1 MMYHLPKHYLP
12 CSTFASIVCLLGR
25 NTATHNAYY
34 YAHTCQSNY
43 GAKTCDVCTLFHATH
58 RKGNAVNVDGHGALA
73 GILIVV
79 VLRSLRR
86 RRRDLLLGSEGV
98 GNSAKGIG
106 QRGCADLGAGAGAGA
121 GSRRL
126 GSKCRRRR
134 NERGSD
140 GQSRDRLGA
149 DEHGCWLAS
158 LEIFLDICRQRMSC
172 FATNELPCS
181 SSPFFN

>member
-1 MMYHLPKHYLP
+1 MSYDVSPSKTLFVSP
-12 CSTFASIVCLLGR
+12 TFASIVCLRGR
-25 NTATHNAYY
+25 NTATHNAPY
-34 YAHTCQSNY
+34 YAHTCQSNF
-43 GAKTCDVCTLFHATH
+43 GAKETYDVCTLFHATH

-86 RRRDLLLGSEGV
+86 RHRHLLLGSEGV

-106 QRGCADLGAGAGAGA
+106 QRSCADLGAGA

-149 DEHGCWLAS
+149 DEHGGWLTR
-158 LEIFLDICRQRMSC
+158 DI
-172 FATNELPCS
+172 LG
-181 SSPFFN
+181 